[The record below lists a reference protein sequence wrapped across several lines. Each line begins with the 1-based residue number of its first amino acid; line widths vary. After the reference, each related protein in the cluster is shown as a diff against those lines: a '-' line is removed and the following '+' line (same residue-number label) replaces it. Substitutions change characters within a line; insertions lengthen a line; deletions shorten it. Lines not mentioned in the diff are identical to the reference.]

1 MQITEQISIRK
12 SSDDDVIIRNKLNDH
27 ILYLQQEIRK
37 RDEMLEASDF
47 EEDDFDSSLG
57 DDDEEDVM
65 ERKLAEELVDDHGP
79 DLSDSDGSGNVVPRI
94 QTNNFMSVV
103 EPHVAQNDTP

>member
-1 MQITEQISIRK
+1 
-12 SSDDDVIIRNKLNDH
+12 
-27 ILYLQQEIRK
+27 
-37 RDEMLEASDF
+37 MLEASDF

-94 QTNNFMSVV
+94 
-103 EPHVAQNDTP
+103 